1 MDSCDW
7 TNGLRYHTFDTR
19 SDAEFH
25 PVCTLPP
32 TQLALM
38 KLVER
43 ERSTEISLAENS
55 CKFRANSERKR
66 VWFPIGQ
73 DAA

>member
-1 MDSCDW
+1 
-7 TNGLRYHTFDTR
+7 
-19 SDAEFH
+19 
-25 PVCTLPP
+25 
-32 TQLALM
+32 M